1 MPKISKIGLLRL
13 IHLLNRFVPVVA
25 RGLALGLA
33 IVAIATAFFEMGEY
47 PGAGE
52 RYVMAGIYALLA
64 LVSFAVSR
72 AVKPFLK
79 WVLRRA

>member
-1 MPKISKIGLLRL
+1 MPTISKTRLLRL
-13 IHLLNRFVPVVA
+13 IHLLNRFIPVVA
-25 RGLALGLA
+25 RGFALGLA

-47 PGAGE
+47 PGVGE

-64 LVSFAVSR
+64 LVSFAIGR

-79 WVLRRA
+79 WILRRA